1 MAAKA
6 LKFIWF
12 AILIFLIIYTPIP
25 FASVLPYH
33 IFIIEIMAAFLFV
46 LSLILSFMSK
56 ESKNYKFEIKMIK
69 PLVGLLVLIII
80 QLTPLPSFLIKIL
93 SPKTLVYKNLP
104 SNAYLE
110 AFAKIYE
117 KSHSE
122 NLLDGI
128 KYFRNSLSLYP
139 FASLYKLI
147 FLLSLGLIFLAIIF
161 AVQSKKEIRLL
172 LKIIIFSGFLQSFIY
187 FLSYLRGYPIFDKL
201 YGYEMKQIMGTFINR
216 DHYSAYL
223 NMILPVLAGWIFYYY
238 NSFCKS
244 SNFYRFKLLRFIQY
258 ENGIPCYMAMIFVL
272 IGVGQAFSLSRAGI
286 SSAFIAFA
294 SLVYLLSNKKG
305 KMQISTIVIILVLS
319 LCGLLYW
326 IGYYPIVYRFK
337 LIPLEWQSEAGRW
350 AVWKDS
356 FSIIK
361 DFPLFG
367 IGLANFNYQFS
378 HYKSFY
384 SERRFSYAHNDFLQ
398 ALVELG
404 IIGFLLLVI
413 AIYYFYK
420 QVLSYPWE
428 KGSRTKAIV
437 FGIISS
443 TFAILIHSFFDFPMQ
458 IPANALL
465 FTILIA
471 CLFAFIKINTSKSKL
486 AISFQRK

>member
-1 MAAKA
+1 MAAK
-6 LKFIWF
+6 LIKFIWF
-12 AILIFLIIYTPIP
+12 AIIIFLIAYTPIP
-25 FASVLPYH
+25 FASVLPYQV
-33 IFIIEIMAAFLFV
+33 FIIEIMAAFLFI
-46 LSLILSFMSK
+46 LSLILNFMSK
-56 ESKNYKFEIKMIK
+56 ETKNYRFEIKMLK
-69 PLVGLLVLIII
+69 PLVALLILITI
-80 QLTPLPSFLIKIL
+80 QLIPLPSFLIRIL

-104 SNAYLE
+104 GNAYLE
-110 AFAKIYE
+110 GFAKMYE

-122 NLLDGI
+122 NLLNSI
-128 KYFRNSLSLYP
+128 KNVQNSISLYP
-139 FASLYKLI
+139 FASFYKLL

-161 AVQSKKEIRLL
+161 ALQNKKEIRLL
-172 LKIIIFSGFLQSFIY
+172 LKVIIFSGLLQSCIY
-187 FLSYLRGYPIFDKL
+187 FLSYLRGYPIFNTM

-223 NMILPVLAGWIFYYY
+223 NMILPILAGWIFYYY

-244 SNFYRFKLLRFIQY
+244 NNFYKFKLLRFIQY

-305 KMQISTIVIILVLS
+305 KMQISTIVIMLALS
-319 LCGLLYW
+319 LCGLVYW

-356 FSIIK
+356 FNIIK

-367 IGLANFNYQFS
+367 IGLANFNYLFF

-384 SERRFSYAHNDFLQ
+384 SERRFSYTHNDFLQ
-398 ALVELG
+398 VLVELG
-404 IIGFLLLVI
+404 IVGFLLLVI

-420 QVLSYPWE
+420 QVLYYPWE
-428 KGSRTKAIV
+428 KGSRTKAIA

-443 TFAILIHSFFDFPMQ
+443 TFAILLHSFFDFPMQ
-458 IPANALL
+458 IPANSLL

-471 CLFAFIKINTSKSKL
+471 CLFAFIKINTPKPKFL
-486 AISFQRK
+486 ISFQRK